1 MEDEELLRYSRQIM
15 LPDIDIEGQEKLRA
29 ATALI
34 IGLGGLGSPVSLY
47 LAAAG
52 FGRLILCDDDEV
64 DLSNLQRQVVHTT
77 QRIGTNKAESAAKLL
92 SEINP
97 HCELITIDHR
107 PEPKELYSLLKQSTV
122 ALDCTDNFASRFALN
137 AACWEAG
144 VPLVSGAAIRWEGQV
159 SVFNPN
165 VEDSPC
171 YHCLYDEG
179 PSDEDQD
186 AALNCAEN
194 GVISPL
200 VGIIGTC
207 QALEAIKVIT
217 SVGETLVGKIL
228 YFDGKYMEWRTLQ
241 LNKRPNCQVCSTN
254 SKS

>member
-1 MEDEELLRYSRQIM
+1 MAELTIAMEGSSLE
-15 LPDIDIEGQEKLRA
+15 
-29 ATALI
+29 TAV
-34 IGLGGLGSPVSLY
+34 GN
-47 LAAAG
+47 A
-52 FGRLILCDDDEV
+52 D
-64 DLSNLQRQVVHTT
+64 VV
-77 QRIGTNKAESAAKLL
+77 
-92 SEINP
+92 
-97 HCELITIDHR
+97 
-107 PEPKELYSLLKQSTV
+107 
-122 ALDCTDNFASRFALN
+122 LDCTDNFSTRFAIN
-137 AACWEAG
+137 AAC
-144 VPLVSGAAIRWEGQV
+144 VKQRTPLVSGAAIRFDGQLA
-159 SVFNPN
+159 VFDAR
-165 VEDSPC
+165 ESDSPC

-186 AALNCAEN
+186 TALNCAEN

-254 SKS
+254 SRS